1 MTWAASTRLL
11 AWTKGGSYDHGD
23 HLSCGFPYDPIRGE
37 RVPSFKKLMS
47 SLLVLSLAACAGK
60 GDFDETG
67 GVKIVR
73 SACPAIAVPAF
84 TGAVTL
90 FNPAASRD
98 ASAIDVVATITNVR
112 TTCNDGGET
121 GTQITATANFE
132 VLARRT
138 SASGVREVVLPYFAT
153 VTRAGSEIKSKQI
166 GQVALRFEDG
176 QLRAK
181 TTATA
186 TASIARAEATL
197 PPAIEQRLNRK
208 RKAGDADAAV
218 DPMTEPAIRNAVSK
232 ASFELLVGFQLSSDQ
247 LAYNVTR

>member
-1 MTWAASTRLL
+1 
-11 AWTKGGSYDHGD
+11 
-23 HLSCGFPYDPIRGE
+23 
-37 RVPSFKKLMS
+37 VPSFKVLIP
-47 SLLVLSLAACAGK
+47 SLLALSLAACAGK

-67 GVKIVR
+67 GIKIVR
-73 SACPAIAVPAF
+73 SACPAIAVPTF
-84 TGAVTL
+84 TGDVTL

-121 GTQITATANFE
+121 GTQITATANFD

-138 SASGVREVVLPYFAT
+138 NASGARDVVLPYFAT

-176 QLRAK
+176 QLRAQAH
-181 TTATA
+181 TAA
-186 TASIARAEATL
+186 TASISKAEATL
-197 PPAIEQRLNRK
+197 PAAVEERLNRK

-218 DPMTEPAIRNAVSK
+218 DPMTEPSIRNAVSK
-232 ASFELLVGFQLSSDQ
+232 ASFELLVGFQLTSDQ
-247 LAYNVTR
+247 LAYNATR